1 MAGQNAKGLKGA
13 VTRHFER
20 NIWTKEAESAN
31 GARKG
36 VFAVSRLIYMVSTG
50 FLADHCIIRAS
61 ALTFTTI
68 LSIVPLLAVAFSISK
83 GFGLQNAEFF
93 RNFLM
98 GIAADRVDVVNK
110 ILQYIANT
118 NVKTLGWIGVGT
130 LLLTVYTTVSN
141 VERAFNNIWN
151 VKKGRSS
158 WRKFTDFFSV
168 IVICPIIVLVAASV
182 SVAVQKLDLVQDFF
196 AEPGSESL
204 EKFLLKCLS
213 LVLVWVGFIFVYA
226 FVPNTR
232 VRLRSAVAG
241 GLVAGTLWQSA
252 QWLYIHWQIGFT
264 KYSAIYGSFAQL
276 PLFLVWLYISWVIVL
291 LGAEVSY
298 AVQHLGGFVRLGLSE
313 RLSPL
318 ARQKVA
324 VAALTHI
331 AARFAAGLSP
341 LPVRELS
348 KTLHLPEDSLETAKD
363 DEDSWYED
371 ELVGRLCLVG
381 GLLRSELHRA
391 NVGMGV
397 TRSHRRQRGGSL
409 LLATAIGWARRQL
422 LIDWIDL
429 SVFSDNPD
437 AEALYARHGFQ
448 VVGRTPDRFRLH
460 GRSLDDIAMT
470 LHLARPGSDDV
481 YGHGPH
487 DK

>member
-1 MAGQNAKGLKGA
+1 MTGQGKNGLKGA
-13 VTRHFER
+13 ALRHFR
-20 NIWTKEAESAN
+20 HTIWTKDSESA
-31 GARKG
+31 GGVRKG
-36 VFAVSRLIYMVSTG
+36 FFALSRLIYMVSTG

-98 GIAADRVDVVNK
+98 GIAADRAEVVNK

-118 NVKTLGWIGVGT
+118 NVKTLGWIGVGA

-151 VKKGRSS
+151 IKRGRTS

-182 SVAVQKLDLVQDFF
+182 TVAVQKLDLVQDFF
-196 AEPGSESL
+196 ASPGSQAL
-204 EKFLLKCLS
+204 EKFLLKLLS
-213 LVLVWVGFIFVYA
+213 LVLVWVGFVFVYA

-264 KYSAIYGSFAQL
+264 KYNAIYGSFAQL

-298 AVQHLGGFVRLGLSE
+298 AVQNLGGFVRRGLSE
-313 RLSPL
+313 RLSPV

-341 LPVRELS
+341 LSVRELS
-348 KTLHLPEDSLETAKD
+348 KALHLPEDVVLDTFAILTARGMAVPLG
-363 DEDSWYED
+363 DEDAPGFGLAVAADNIRMAEVLEALVDCGED
-371 ELVGRLCLVG
+371 GECGAMV
-381 GLLRSELHRA
+381 LHPGVEPLFQTFAEAQRQSAA
-391 NVGMGV
+391 NV
-397 TRSHRRQRGGSL
+397 TL
-409 LLATAIGWARRQL
+409 EEFAR
-422 LIDWIDL
+422 
-429 SVFSDNPD
+429 
-437 AEALYARHGFQ
+437 AEAAELRTDAAR
-448 VVGRTPDRFRLH
+448 
-460 GRSLDDIAMT
+460 
-470 LHLARPGSDDV
+470 ARELEAIRERAAQKS
-481 YGHGPH
+481 
-487 DK
+487 

>member
-1 MAGQNAKGLKGA
+1 MTGQGSKGLKGA
-13 VTRHFER
+13 VARHFKH
-20 NIWTKEAESAN
+20 NIWTKDSESAG
-31 GARKG
+31 GAHKG
-36 VFAVSRLIYMVSTG
+36 VFALSRLIYMVSTG

-93 RNFLM
+93 RDFLM
-98 GIAADRVDVVNK
+98 GVAADRVEVVNK

-151 VKKGRSS
+151 VKHGRTS

-196 AEPGSESL
+196 ASPGSEAL
-204 EKFLLKCLS
+204 ERFLLKLVS
-213 LVLVWVGFIFVYA
+213 LVLVWVGFVFVYA

-232 VRLRSAVAG
+232 VQLRSAIAG

-264 KYSAIYGSFAQL
+264 KYNAIYGSFAQL
-276 PLFLVWLYISWVIVL
+276 PLFLVWLYISWIIVL
-291 LGAEVSY
+291 LGAEVSF
-298 AVQHLGGFVRLGLSE
+298 AVQHLHSFVRRGLSE

-341 LPVRELS
+341 LSVRERS
-348 KTLHLPEDSLETAKD
+348 RALHLPEDVVLDTLSILTARGMVVPLG
-363 DEDSWYED
+363 DEDAPGFGLAVAAENIRMAEVLEALSDCGED
-371 ELVGRLCLVG
+371 GECGAMV
-381 GLLRSELHRA
+381 LHPGVDPLFQVFAEAQRQSAA
-391 NVGMGV
+391 NV
-397 TRSHRRQRGGSL
+397 TL
-409 LLATAIGWARRQL
+409 EEFAR
-422 LIDWIDL
+422 
-429 SVFSDNPD
+429 
-437 AEALYARHGFQ
+437 AEAAELKTDAAR
-448 VVGRTPDRFRLH
+448 
-460 GRSLDDIAMT
+460 
-470 LHLARPGSDDV
+470 ARELEAIRERAGQN
-481 YGHGPH
+481 G
-487 DK
+487 

>member
-1 MAGQNAKGLKGA
+1 MTGQGSKGFKGA
-13 VTRHFER
+13 ALRHFR
-20 NIWTKEAESAN
+20 HTIWTKDSESV
-31 GARKG
+31 GGVRKG
-36 VFAVSRLIYMVSTG
+36 FFALSRFIYMISTG

-98 GIAADRVDVVNK
+98 GIAADRAEVVNK

-118 NVKTLGWIGVGT
+118 NVKTLGWIGVGA

-151 VKKGRSS
+151 IKKGRTS

-168 IVICPIIVLVAASV
+168 IVICPIFVLIAASV
-182 SVAVQKLDLVQDFF
+182 TVAVQKLDLVQDFF
-196 AEPGSESL
+196 ASPGSQAL
-204 EKFLLKCLS
+204 EKFLLKMLS

-264 KYSAIYGSFAQL
+264 KYNAIYGSFAQL
-276 PLFLVWLYISWVIVL
+276 PLFLVWLYISWIIVL
-291 LGAEVSY
+291 LGAEISY
-298 AVQHLGGFVRLGLSE
+298 AAQNLGGFVRRGLSE
-313 RLSPL
+313 RLSPQ

-331 AARFAAGLSP
+331 AARFASGLSP
-341 LPVRELS
+341 LSVRELS
-348 KTLHLPEDSLETAKD
+348 KTLHLPEDVVLDTFAILTARGMAVPLG
-363 DEDSWYED
+363 DEDSPGFGLAVAADNIRMFEVLEALSDCGED
-371 ELVGRLCLVG
+371 GECGAMV
-381 GLLRSELHRA
+381 LHPGVDPLFQAFAEAQFQSAA
-391 NVGMGV
+391 NV
-397 TRSHRRQRGGSL
+397 TL
-409 LLATAIGWARRQL
+409 EEFAR
-422 LIDWIDL
+422 
-429 SVFSDNPD
+429 
-437 AEALYARHGFQ
+437 AEAAELKTDAAR
-448 VVGRTPDRFRLH
+448 
-460 GRSLDDIAMT
+460 
-470 LHLARPGSDDV
+470 ARELKAI
-481 YGHGPH
+481 HERAAQ
-487 DK
+487 KN

>member
-1 MAGQNAKGLKGA
+1 MTGLGRKGLKGA
-13 VTRHFER
+13 VLRHFHHR
-20 NIWTKEAESAN
+20 IWTKDSEDAV
-31 GARKG
+31 GARRG
-36 VFAVSRLIYMVSTG
+36 VFALSRLMYMVFTG

-93 RNFLM
+93 RDFLM
-98 GIAADRVDVVNK
+98 GVAAGRAEVVNK

-151 VKKGRSS
+151 VKKGRTS

-182 SVAVQKLDLVQDFF
+182 TVAVQKLDLVQDFF
-196 AEPGSESL
+196 ADPGAQWL
-204 EKFLLKCLS
+204 ERFLLKMLS
-213 LVLVWVGFIFVYA
+213 LALVWVGFIFVYA

-232 VRLRSAVAG
+232 VRLKSAVAG
-241 GLVAGTLWQSA
+241 GLVAGTLWQTA

-264 KYSAIYGSFAQL
+264 KYNAIYGSFAQL
-276 PLFLVWLYISWVIVL
+276 PLFLVWLYISWIIVL

-298 AVQHLGGFVRLGLSE
+298 AVQHLNGFVRRGLSE
-313 RLSPL
+313 CLSPL
-318 ARQKVA
+318 AKQKVA

-341 LPVRELS
+341 LTVGELS
-348 KTLHLPEDSLETAKD
+348 RALHLPEDVVLDTFGVLTERGMTVPLGEEDARGFGLAIAAENIRMAEVLEVLAD
-363 DEDSWYED
+363 CGEDGECGAM
-371 ELVGRLCLVG
+371 V
-381 GLLRSELHRA
+381 LHRGVEPLFTTFAEAQRQSAA
-391 NVGMGV
+391 NV
-397 TRSHRRQRGGSL
+397 TL
-409 LLATAIGWARRQL
+409 EEFAR
-422 LIDWIDL
+422 
-429 SVFSDNPD
+429 
-437 AEALYARHGFQ
+437 AEAAEMRTDAAKARELEAI
-448 VVGRTPDRFRLH
+448 R
-460 GRSLDDIAMT
+460 
-470 LHLARPGSDDV
+470 ARAV
-481 YGHGPH
+481 QNN
-487 DK
+487 

>member
-1 MAGQNAKGLKGA
+1 MTGQGSKGLKGA
-13 VTRHFER
+13 ALRHFR
-20 NIWTKEAESAN
+20 HTIWTRDSEAA
-31 GARKG
+31 GGVRKG
-36 VFAVSRLIYMVSTG
+36 FFALSRLIYMVSTG

-98 GIAADRVDVVNK
+98 SIAADRAEVVNK

-151 VKKGRSS
+151 IKKGRTS

-168 IVICPIIVLVAASV
+168 IVICPIFVLIAASV
-182 SVAVQKLDLVQDFF
+182 TVAVQKLDLVQDFF
-196 AEPGSESL
+196 ASPGSQSL
-204 EKFLLKCLS
+204 EKFLLKLLS

-264 KYSAIYGSFAQL
+264 KYNAIYGSFAQL
-276 PLFLVWLYISWVIVL
+276 PLFLVWLYISWIIVL
-291 LGAEVSY
+291 LGAEISY
-298 AVQHLGGFVRLGLSE
+298 AAQNLGGFVRRGLSE
-313 RLSPL
+313 RLSPQ

-341 LPVRELS
+341 LSVRELA
-348 KTLHLPEDSLETAKD
+348 KTLHLPEDVVLDTFAILTARGMAVPLGDEESPGFGLAVAADNIRMFEVLEALANCG
-363 DEDSWYED
+363 EDGECGAMVLPPGVDPLFQAFAEAQLQSI
-371 ELVGRLCLVG
+371 
-381 GLLRSELHRA
+381 A
-391 NVGMGV
+391 NV
-397 TRSHRRQRGGSL
+397 TL
-409 LLATAIGWARRQL
+409 EEFAR
-422 LIDWIDL
+422 
-429 SVFSDNPD
+429 
-437 AEALYARHGFQ
+437 AEAAELKTDAAR
-448 VVGRTPDRFRLH
+448 
-460 GRSLDDIAMT
+460 
-470 LHLARPGSDDV
+470 ARELGAIRERAAQ
-481 YGHGPH
+481 
-487 DK
+487 KN